1 LADELLS
8 GWAPIIETIELIP
21 SSNGRFEVS
30 LDGDLIFSKKALGR
44 HAAPREIVDLVR
56 QRIGPEI
63 PRS

>member
-56 QRIGPEI
+56 RRIGPEI